1 MMKLVWTL
9 ILASTCP
16 LLLTKGQDEQ
26 IADDANVKKTC
37 YYCGITDNCELPY
50 DTENAKMIE
59 CEKSCMKFDGQAVD
73 GKRIVVR
80 NCGYFLADECIE
92 GAFFENE
99 DTIGTICHCTEP
111 ECNNAQQLVCSS
123 MFILILVFLWR

>member
-1 MMKLVWTL
+1 MKLVLTL
-9 ILASTCP
+9 ILAS
-16 LLLTKGQDEQ
+16 LLSKTKGQDVQTSEE
-26 IADDANVKKTC
+26 DVNVKKSC

-50 DTENAKMIE
+50 DTEDATMIE

-80 NCGYFLADECIE
+80 NCGYFLANECIE

-99 DTIGTICHCTEP
+99 DTIGTICHCIDSQ
-111 ECNNAQQLVCSS
+111 CNSAINLCSS
-123 MFILILVFLWR
+123 SLMFILILVFLWR